1 MSGELAKSFTLNLTP
16 FFNRYISNGNSYV
29 HTHSNWGLRLSAMA
43 MWKHWLASA
52 EVKTSRHELWGETLK
67 YEEATHMLSIGHR
80 RERWSVNLVILN
92 PFTKR
97 YEQRQE
103 KLSRQATSL
112 QSAFSNDF
120 RGKLMLNFSYNISF
134 GKLHRNDNRHINN
147 SDTDAGLL
155 SGQK

>member
-1 MSGELAKSFTLNLTP
+1 MNL
-16 FFNRYISNGNSYV
+16 I
-29 HTHSNWGLRLSAMA
+29 
-43 MWKHWLASA
+43 
-52 EVKTSRHELWGETLK
+52 
-67 YEEATHMLSIGHR
+67 
-80 RERWSVNLVILN
+80 ILN

-120 RGKLMLNFSYNISF
+120 RGKLMLTFSYNISF